1 MGILRFLIQTGENQ
15 MKTSYQARQS
25 LDVVASAFMKEKGI
39 ERLDWVQGE
48 FFNDG
53 DAPYFTATPLKG
65 YQDALGLIPVGPT
78 IDCSWEAIGAAQ
90 SLLRAAFG
98 EEPCRVV
105 MTPTSMDVKPFN
117 EYEEELPT

>member
-1 MGILRFLIQTGENQ
+1 
-15 MKTSYQARQS
+15 MKTPYQAKQS
-25 LDVVASAFMKEKGI
+25 LDLVASAFMKENNLK
-39 ERLDWVQGE
+39 RLEWVQGE

-53 DAPYFTATPLKG
+53 DAPYFKATPLKG
-65 YQDALGLIPVGPT
+65 YQDALGLTPVGPT
-78 IDCSWEAIGAAQ
+78 IDCSWEALGAAQ

-105 MTPTSMDVKPFN
+105 MTLTSMEVKPFN